1 MARIS
6 NSIPA
11 EIKRESAVFLGMEG
25 RGLYA
30 GATVAG
36 LHAEVSERDGDSWGF
51 RESLYFGIGNNS
63 SSLAA
68 DGTTASM
75 VKWELWMPSL
85 GNFGHFTFGNGYDV
99 SSEGI
104 RKKELQEDISILEK
118 SSNPEDVEVV
128 KRLRFL
134 LENKDEKITTRD
146 FLRIGRAL
154 RRNGLEPVDR
164 LGDHSDGASKFTL
177 RKAGSREYG
186 QHEFMSKVMKDEAYC
201 SYNYGNNFLTHFLI
215 DYLGWKGR
223 GY

>member
-1 MARIS
+1 
-6 NSIPA
+6 
-11 EIKRESAVFLGMEG
+11 
-25 RGLYA
+25 
-30 GATVAG
+30 
-36 LHAEVSERDGDSWGF
+36 
-51 RESLYFGIGNNS
+51 
-63 SSLAA
+63 
-68 DGTTASM
+68 M
-75 VKWELWMPSL
+75 VKWDLWMPSL

-104 RKKELQEDISILEK
+104 RQKELQEDISILEK

-128 KRLRFL
+128 KRLKFYL
-134 LENKDEKITTRD
+134 THMDETITTRD

-154 RRNGLEPVDR
+154 RRNGFEPVER
-164 LGDHSDGASKFTL
+164 MGDHSDGASKFTF

-186 QHEFMSKVMKDEAYC
+186 QHEFMSNVMKDEAYC

>member
-1 MARIS
+1 
-6 NSIPA
+6 
-11 EIKRESAVFLGMEG
+11 ME
-25 RGLYA
+25 RG
-30 GATVAG
+30 GA
-36 LHAEVSERDGDSWGF
+36 SWGL

-63 SSLAA
+63 STLAA
-68 DGTTASM
+68 DGKTTSI
-75 VKWELWMPSL
+75 VSKELWMPSL
-85 GNFGHFTFGNGYDV
+85 GRFGHFTFGDGYDV

-128 KRLRFL
+128 KILKFYL
-134 LENKDEKITTRD
+134 TNMDETITTRD

-154 RRNGLEPVDR
+154 RRNGFEPVER
-164 LGDHSDGASKFTL
+164 MGDHSDGASKFTF

-186 QHEFMSKVMKDEAYC
+186 QHEFMSNVMNDEAYC

>member
-1 MARIS
+1 M
-6 NSIPA
+6 
-11 EIKRESAVFLGMEG
+11 GMEG

-51 RESLYFGIGNNS
+51 EERLFFGIGNNS
-63 SSLAA
+63 SSVAA

-75 VKWELWMPSL
+75 VKWELWMPTL
-85 GNFGHFTFGNGYDV
+85 GNFGHFTFGDGYDV
-99 SSEGI
+99 SSKGI

-128 KRLRFL
+128 KRLRYL
-134 LENKDEKITTRD
+134 LKNEKAKITTRD

-154 RRNGLEPVDR
+154 RRNGFEPVER
-164 LGDHSDGASKFTL
+164 MGDHSDGASKFTF